1 MSEASTV
8 AEAPID
14 AYEEID
20 GYPVEDIEPGGSG
33 VQAGDTVTARAVGRP
48 MTEGVATGRQV
59 VTGEALQ
66 LPSRYRE

>member
-20 GYPVEDIEPGGSG
+20 GSPVEDIETGGSA
-33 VQAGDTVTARAVGRP
+33 VQAGDTVTARAVGRL
-48 MTEGVATGRQV
+48 MTEGVA
-59 VTGEALQ
+59 GEALL